1 MSEGKKHYEISFLA
15 RNEGDKDLVTKA
27 LADIGAE
34 ITNQGRYSEIR
45 LAYPVKKQ
53 TVAYFGF
60 YDFMAEADK
69 IAVLEGVLRYSEAI
83 LRSLIITPP
92 PRKPAP
98 RAERRPVEGSSAAP
112 AEIEAPEANE
122 EIEAPE
128 PVAEK
133 SEEPE
138 VNEELLDQ
146 KLNEIIK

>member
-45 LAYPVKKQ
+45 LAYPIKKQ

-60 YDFMAEADK
+60 YDFEAEAGN
-69 IAVLEGVLRYSEAI
+69 IAKLEGALRYSDAI

-98 RAERRPVEGSSAAP
+98 RAERRPVDAP
-112 AEIEAPEANE
+112 AEAAVEVKEA
-122 EIEAPE
+122 APE

-133 SEEPE
+133 APE